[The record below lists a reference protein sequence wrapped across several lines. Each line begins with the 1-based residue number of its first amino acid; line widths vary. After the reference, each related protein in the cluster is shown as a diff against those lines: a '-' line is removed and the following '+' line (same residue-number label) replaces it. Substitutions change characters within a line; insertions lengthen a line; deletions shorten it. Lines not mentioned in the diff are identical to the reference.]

1 LAAAAG
7 GSIVAG
13 MSFRGTILT
22 SGVVLLTLSLTSCR
36 SGGTDTS
43 SPPPDARRPTL
54 KSEAEL
60 AAERAERLHSGEVV
74 ATEAPLIE
82 TQPRPTP
89 PPPRPDPIRPRENSI
104 RSDILMVNDSTLS
117 VAELLYPL
125 RDWIEQTRNTQ
136 TAQGFADQ
144 LRRHIRD
151 HVRNEIGSLLVYEK
165 AIAGLS
171 EEKRTLLD
179 QTVDR
184 QIDKR
189 VSREF
194 GDSVARFESHLERY
208 GLTMDQARA
217 MLRRQMMV
225 SSYTHELLSPQISIR
240 RDELLAYYRNHA
252 QRYSTEATRELL
264 LIALPFEQFLPAGV
278 TWETAADS
286 ARAQARLQAG
296 RQARAAYEA
305 LAERDFREV
314 AREYS
319 RGVHAA
325 EGGSWGQIGQP
336 LRPPFEEASRRIFAL
351 EEGQYTEPIETETGW
366 YIAQCGQIIPA
377 TKKAFADVQDEIRAE
392 LENER
397 VVKLAA
403 DYIYRLAE
411 HATISDLQSFI
422 DSAVEHVLADW
433 PEETASE

>member
-1 LAAAAG
+1 M
-7 GSIVAG
+7 IP
-13 MSFRGTILT
+13 RGAILT
-22 SGVVLLTLSLTSCR
+22 SCVLLLTLSLASCR
-36 SGGTDTS
+36 SGGADTS
-43 SPPPDARRPTL
+43 PPPPDARRPTL

-60 AAERAERLHSGEVV
+60 AAERAERIRKEEVIP
-74 ATEAPLIE
+74 AEAPLIE
-82 TQPRPTP
+82 TQPRPNP
-89 PPPRPDPIRPRENSI
+89 PPPRPEPIRPRESSI
-104 RSDILMVNDSTLS
+104 RSDILMVNDSVLS

-125 RDWIEQTRNTQ
+125 RDWIEQTRNTH
-136 TAQGFADQ
+136 TAQGLADQ
-144 LRRHIRD
+144 LRRQIRD

-165 AIAGLS
+165 AIAKLS
-171 EEKRTLLD
+171 EEKHTLLD

-194 GDSVARFESHLERY
+194 GDSVARFESHLQRY

-225 SSYTHELLSPQISIR
+225 SSYTYEVLSPQIHIR
-240 RDELLAYYRNHA
+240 RDELLAHYRNHA
-252 QRYSTEATRELL
+252 KRYSTEATRELL
-264 LIALPFEQFLPAGV
+264 LIALPFEKFLPADV
-278 TWETAADS
+278 TWQTASDS
-286 ARAQARLQAG
+286 ARAQAKLQAS
-296 RQARAAYEA
+296 RQARTAYEA
-305 LAERDFREV
+305 LAERDFRDV

-336 LRPPFEEASRRIFAL
+336 LRPPYEEASRRIFAL
-351 EEGQYTEPIETETGW
+351 GEGQYTEPIETETGW

-377 TKKAFADVQDEIRAE
+377 TKTPFADIQDEIRAE
-392 LENER
+392 LEGQR
-397 VVKLAA
+397 FVKLAG

-422 DSAVEHVLADW
+422 DSAVERVLADW
-433 PEETASE
+433 PEETAPE